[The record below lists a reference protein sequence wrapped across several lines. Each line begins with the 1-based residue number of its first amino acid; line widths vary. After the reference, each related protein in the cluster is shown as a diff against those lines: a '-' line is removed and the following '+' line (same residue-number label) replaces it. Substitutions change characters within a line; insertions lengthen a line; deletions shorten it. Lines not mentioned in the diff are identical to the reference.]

1 MKLAGD
7 LAEFSLPDLLQIKSA
22 SRQTA
27 GLRILGPEGNGLI
40 VLQNGEVI
48 HAQYEELAGE
58 HAFHALMGVK
68 AGYFEAV
75 ELADGQHRSIT
86 RPVRELLLDSHQ
98 LVESGKLPRPV
109 RRATLPGVTLPAS
122 DARAERRSSARPRL
136 GVATLAVAVVALAG
150 VAFATLLPSGEG
162 HSGVPA
168 TSGAP
173 IPERFVEATEL
184 TGPGDRLPE
193 LVAGAKPILPP
204 GDSAVVPTIICRL
217 QIGAQGGVLEAK
229 VYRSRLEFAA
239 FEEAAM
245 KAVETYRF
253 QPALDAGQ
261 PVGVWINL
269 PVDFQ

>member
-22 SRQTA
+22 GRQTA

-40 VLQNGEVI
+40 VLKDGEVI
-48 HAQYEELAGE
+48 HSQYEDLAGE
-58 HAFHALMGVK
+58 RAFHALMAVK

-75 ELADGQHRSIT
+75 ELAEGQHQSIT
-86 RPVRELLLDSHQ
+86 KPVRQLLLDSHQ
-98 LVESGKLPRPV
+98 LAESGKLPKPV
-109 RRATLPGVTLPAS
+109 RRATLPGVTLPTS
-122 DARAERRSSARPRL
+122 EVRTVGRSSARPRL
-136 GVATLAVAVVALAG
+136 GVVTLVIAAVVLAG
-150 VAFATLLPSGEG
+150 VTFAILQPRREVGAG
-162 HSGVPA
+162 APA
-168 TSGAP
+168 TGGAAVA
-173 IPERFVEATEL
+173 ERFVEATEL

-193 LVAGAKPILPP
+193 LLAGAKPVLPP

-217 QIGAQGGVLEAK
+217 QIGAQGKVLAAK

-239 FEEAAM
+239 FEESAM